1 MAFIAVSSS
10 SSVASLI
17 EDPSVPYLHEV
28 AKILDKIDIMGD
40 NWRRLWSELLDRPL
54 EEQLAMRH
62 EKGPTMF
69 TLMLWSCA
77 KPPTEA
83 TVGQLIKAL
92 NAIYRNDV
100 AGILEKHIKVR
111 IHVIHLINSLEYCSC
126 CVHVHT
132 DFTSLL

>member
-28 AKILDKIDIMGD
+28 AKILDKNDIMGD
-40 NWRRLWSELLDRPL
+40 NWRRLWLELLDRRRL
-54 EEQLAMRH
+54 QEQLALRH

-69 TLMLWSCA
+69 TLMLWCRA

-111 IHVIHLINSLEYCSC
+111 IHVIHLINSLEYRSC
-126 CVHVHT
+126 CVHT
-132 DFTSLL
+132 DFTMI

>member
-1 MAFIAVSSS
+1 M
-10 SSVASLI
+10 
-17 EDPSVPYLHEV
+17 PCLHEV
-28 AKILDKIDIMGD
+28 AKILDKNDIMGD
-40 NWRRLWSELLDRPL
+40 NWRRLWPKLLDRPL
-54 EEQLAMRH
+54 EEQVAMRH

-69 TLMLWSCA
+69 TLMLWCRA
-77 KPPTEA
+77 KPPTKA

-100 AGILEKHIKVR
+100 AGILEKHIKVK

-126 CVHVHT
+126 CVHT